1 MLSAEFLLYSLVLC
15 LYFIRN
21 CFFVLIVAHFAFC
34 LYLQHITQTYM
45 TPAGFELATSAS
57 DRSQTLALDCSATG
71 IGRIRSPDRPARSE
85 LLYRLS
91 YAGPQSRNRT
101 KFTLIVSVRKSEDSI
116 KIHLKDLS
124 CDDVD
129 WIDLA

>member
-1 MLSAEFLLYSLVLC
+1 MP
-15 LYFIRN
+15 
-21 CFFVLIVAHFAFC
+21 
-34 LYLQHITQTYM
+34 T
-45 TPAGFELATSAS
+45 AGFELATSAS

-124 CDDVD
+124 YDDVD